1 MLIANIEKLKAIRQ
15 IAYDIHCYFG
25 VGFLEKVYENAL
37 SHRLQNA
44 GFDVKTQVPIVV
56 KDEDGFVVGN
66 YEADMTVDNQIIV
79 ELKAAQTLTNAHK
92 AQLLN
97 YLKATGI
104 KQGLLINFGSEK
116 FQIKSFIY

>member
-1 MLIANIEKLKAIRQ
+1 MIDNLEKLKAIRQ
-15 IAYDIHCYFG
+15 IAYAIHCYFG

-37 SHRLQNA
+37 AHRLHKA

-66 YEADMTVDNQIIV
+66 YEADLIVDNQIIV
-79 ELKAAQTLTNAHK
+79 ELKAVQTLTNVHK

-97 YLKATGI
+97 YLKATGY

-116 FQIKSFIY
+116 FQIKSFVY